1 MANYI
6 VEIGDEKGTS
16 FKISV
21 SMSML
26 NSWAATGSWRT
37 IDKGY
42 IRYNSGAA
50 QRQQSPGE
58 LTVRHYLLYSSD
70 NTWGIRLND
79 FESIWGA
86 NDEGTGIIVQAW
98 VLSFPVGRISWALVE

>member
-6 VEIGDEKGTS
+6 IEIGDEKGNS

-21 SMSML
+21 SISTFDGR
-26 NSWAATGSWRT
+26 SSGSWRT

-50 QRQQSPGE
+50 EKQGSPGE
-58 LTVRHYLLYSSD
+58 IAVRHLLLFSND

-79 FESIWGA
+79 FQGWLGA
-86 NDEGTGIIVQAW
+86 NDEGTGIIAQPW
-98 VLSFPVGRISWALVE
+98 VLSFPAGRISWALVE